1 MNNNPDTKDKSGNND
16 FSDIPAEE
24 LPPVESC
31 IMLSEM
37 DQDNYVK
44 PVRMYYES
52 DTKQTSASS
61 LAVLFG
67 FILTCL
73 FAGVILTLWR
83 AFNPYGFF
91 IFRCIKR
98 RSEIWLSD
106 YIRLIIF
113 TAAVLGIMG
122 LTYVIVPPLKL
133 LFIPLSVVALVL
145 GIFLLKGFEQRVYDL
160 LTLYMIVLFIVFLF
174 FMSFKVFFTVTVYNE
189 IDYNAQLYC
198 LQGNVPVQY
207 KNYDHYREEKLIY
220 DDSDEGIGMYD
231 YNVYNTTIFETK
243 HGVDTFFDTFEEEYK
258 DINSESPVSRQI
270 SADMR
275 RLMEPALQKYDDGF
289 FRNNIVI
296 MMPEYFHGNIGNYR
310 LPVIYSD
317 LTTGDLSVNVKADL
331 LDDTPNNGICFIL
344 VEIPKNKLD
353 FNLISHLNQSIS
365 I

>member
-1 MNNNPDTKDKSGNND
+1 
-16 FSDIPAEE
+16 
-24 LPPVESC
+24 
-31 IMLSEM
+31 
-37 DQDNYVK
+37 
-44 PVRMYYES
+44 
-52 DTKQTSASS
+52 
-61 LAVLFG
+61 
-67 FILTCL
+67 
-73 FAGVILTLWR
+73 
-83 AFNPYGFF
+83 
-91 IFRCIKR
+91 
-98 RSEIWLSD
+98 
-106 YIRLIIF
+106 
-113 TAAVLGIMG
+113 
-122 LTYVIVPPLKL
+122 
-133 LFIPLSVVALVL
+133 
-145 GIFLLKGFEQRVYDL
+145 
-160 LTLYMIVLFIVFLF
+160 
-174 FMSFKVFFTVTVYNE
+174 MSFKVFFTVTVYNE

-198 LQGNVPVQY
+198 LQGNVPMQY